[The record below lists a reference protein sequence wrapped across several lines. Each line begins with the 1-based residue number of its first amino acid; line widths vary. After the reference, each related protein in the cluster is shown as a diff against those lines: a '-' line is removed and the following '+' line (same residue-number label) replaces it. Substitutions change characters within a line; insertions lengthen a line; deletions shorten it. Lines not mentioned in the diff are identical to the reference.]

1 MTVTSQACAVMK
13 QAWWKCLPWE
23 FPGFQQWA
31 TQQLEAPVSLE
42 GRSCPVW
49 PGHAE
54 PSGVLETESIV
65 MPQLCPELASLSLLA
80 GIILGFM
87 WA

>member
-1 MTVTSQACAVMK
+1 MVEMLA
-13 QAWWKCLPWE
+13 LG

-42 GRSCPVW
+42 GRSCPRLAW
-49 PGHAE
+49 STLSPQT
-54 PSGVLETESIV
+54 SRDQKVL
-65 MPQLCPELASLSLLA
+65 LCPSFAQSSHPSPLLA